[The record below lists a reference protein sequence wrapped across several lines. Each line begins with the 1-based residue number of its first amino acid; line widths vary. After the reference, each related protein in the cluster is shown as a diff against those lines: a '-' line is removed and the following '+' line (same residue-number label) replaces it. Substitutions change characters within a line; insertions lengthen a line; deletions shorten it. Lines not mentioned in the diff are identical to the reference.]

1 MRKYYIFLFVDKY
14 GYYEE
19 LLTNDIGGI
28 IYRKSDDIFD
38 SKNIA
43 DYILTCEDLL
53 ELAKKIESPN
63 EVEYVNIPEDTTNI
77 EYYIREFFQ
86 KIKK

>member
-19 LLTNDIGGI
+19 LLTNDVGNI

-63 EVEYVNIPEDTTNI
+63 EVEYVNIPEDITDI
-77 EYYIREFFQ
+77 KYYIREFFQ